1 MQNLEDMPGG
11 DVLAEGLRQQQQAEE
26 AAAATAPEA
35 RPLAAKRSPLTYHPR
50 QNEVER
56 TVRAA
61 RASLASLAAALLPLQ
76 QTLETLTAL
85 SEEERIEAKERW
97 DFDAVDA
104 QELIREALNLGGS
117 YGLIDTAS

>member
-1 MQNLEDMPGG
+1 MQKLEDMPGG

-26 AAAATAPEA
+26 AAATAPEA
-35 RPLAAKRSPLTYHPR
+35 RPLAAKRSSLIYHPR

-76 QTLETLTAL
+76 QTLDTLTAMP
-85 SEEERIEAKERW
+85 EEERTEAKERW
-97 DFDAVDA
+97 DFDVVDA
-104 QELIREALNLGGS
+104 QELIRDALNLGGS
-117 YGLIDTAS
+117 YGLIDTAN